1 MSQTSL
7 NQFLLTYNPNS
18 LPILSFTLT
27 FFFLP
32 ESPAWLA
39 NKGRHEDAAKI
50 MLKIHGK
57 ADYSK
62 PKQQESSPAKPLLR
76 VFFSAATLKPFLI
89 MNLFFFFQQFSG
101 TFVVVFYAVDIVK
114 EAGINFDPYIAAIL
128 IGLIRFLV
136 TIVVSFVSNRYGR
149 RPPAIVSGA
158 GMTLTMGS
166 LATYLY
172 LSSTGAIAE
181 DMAWFPVVSLMLY
194 ILTSTIGFL
203 TLPWAMVGEVYPA
216 RVRGLAAGLTTCFAY
231 FCNFIIVK
239 IYPSMLF
246 SLQRY
251 GLFFFYGGVSVLG
264 TIFVVL
270 LLPETKGRDLQQ
282 IEEHFKGKKKKVV
295 ELDEEEARP
304 LQSLSNNVVIVPSK

>member
-1 MSQTSL
+1 
-7 NQFLLTYNPNS
+7 
-18 LPILSFTLT
+18 
-27 FFFLP
+27 
-32 ESPAWLA
+32 
-39 NKGRHEDAAKI
+39 
-50 MLKIHGK
+50 MLKIHGTVNHVK
-57 ADYSK
+57 AK
-62 PKQQESSPAKPLLR
+62 PSDHAPEKPLLR

-128 IGLIRFLV
+128 IGLTRFIV

-158 GMTLTMGS
+158 GMTLTMGC

-172 LSSTGAIAE
+172 LSSTGVIAE
-181 DMAWFPVVSLMLY
+181 DEFTWFPVVSLMLY

-231 FCNFIIVK
+231 ICNFIIVK
-239 IYPSMLF
+239 IYPAMLI

-282 IEEHFKGKKKKVV
+282 IEEYFQKKKKKVV
-295 ELDEEEARP
+295 QGDEEEARP
-304 LQSLSNNVVIVPSK
+304 LQIVSNSAVIVPAKEAC